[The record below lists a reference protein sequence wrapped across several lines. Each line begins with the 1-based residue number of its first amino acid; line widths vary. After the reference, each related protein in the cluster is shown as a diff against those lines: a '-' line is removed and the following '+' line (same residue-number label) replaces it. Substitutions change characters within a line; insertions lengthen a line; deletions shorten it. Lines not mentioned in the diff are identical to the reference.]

1 MIKQAELSKARVYEV
16 PGKQNLQTSHALLPM
31 NVMNDYIHSA
41 MVDENFLIVAAHIDD
56 STWRKIISCKY
67 VDFSKLIPRDK
78 ILEEEDGCVQMLMKN
93 GQTFF
98 VLVQETTAINSY
110 IRWEQAFRVFSD
122 IFTRAY
128 PQKSGELIQCNHII
142 HTISHTYIWDNVYR
156 YDKDFRLHI
165 SQYPQRSWGII
176 LQQAWAMRLKDKIRY
191 DAGGRNHNHSP
202 GGGVHTNRGGSRDI
216 CKRHN

>member
-41 MVDENFLIVAAHIDD
+41 MVDENFLIVTAHIDD

-78 ILEEEDGCVQMLMKN
+78 ILEEEEGCVQMLMKN

-165 SQYPQRSWGII
+165 SQYPQRSWDII

-191 DAGGRNHNHSP
+191 DAGGRNQNHSL

-216 CKRHN
+216 CKRYN